1 MSSIIRVEKTKDY
14 TVMCNYHFKEKQM
27 SLKAKGLLSL
37 MLSLPEDWNYTIAG
51 LVAICKEN
59 ESAIKSTLT
68 ELKEFGYLNIIKRLP
83 NETQTGRI
91 EYEYIIYEKPLKD
104 KKQDISKQGLENLGV
119 GILSVENPIQL
130 NTNKLNTN
138 KLNTNTISNKLDIDI
153 VENEKPKTS
162 KKESKIDLV
171 MQENIKCIIGY
182 LNESIGSNYKY
193 NSKQTIK
200 DITAR
205 FKDGFILDDFY
216 DVIDKK
222 VKEWFNT
229 EMQQYLRPSTLFGT
243 KFEQYLNQLPPK
255 FAGSITSKY
264 SSKPKFDNTADY
276 TPPKGIASM
285 TKEEKEKFYNTEL
298 ARDKDGNLLEF

>member
-37 MLSLPEDWNYTIAG
+37 MLSLSDNWDYTIAG
-51 LVAICKEN
+51 LVSICKEN
-59 ESAIKSTLT
+59 ESAIKSALT
-68 ELKEFGYLNIIKRLP
+68 ELKEFGYLQIIKKLP
-83 NETQTGRI
+83 DETESGRI
-91 EYEYIIYEKPLKD
+91 EYEYIIYEKPLK
-104 KKQDISKQGLENLGV
+104 QDTSKQGLENLGV
-119 GILSVENPIQL
+119 EILSVENPSQL

-138 KLNTNTISNKLDIDI
+138 KLNTNTISNLLDIDN
-153 VENEKPKTS
+153 VGNEKS

-171 MQENIKCIIGY
+171 MQENIKCIIDY

-205 FKDGFILDDFY
+205 FKDGFVLDDFY

-222 VKEWFNT
+222 VTEWFNT

-276 TPPKGIASM
+276 TPPKGVASM
-285 TKEEKEKFYNTEL
+285 TKQEKEKFYNTEL